1 MSTESPAK
9 APSSPEK
16 QKPMSTSDTMA
27 GVKKVYVL
35 DCGGQYAHLIAS
47 RIRKHEA
54 LSVIVAA
61 DTPAAELVGA
71 LAALPAP
78 PADSLLVRM
87 VRCLSRGSRVCVDMT
102 RHACRC
108 GRRHRVRWPT
118 IRV

>member
-1 MSTESPAK
+1 MSTESPAT

-78 PADSLLVRM
+78 PADSLLV
-87 VRCLSRGSRVCVDMT
+87 
-102 RHACRC
+102 
-108 GRRHRVRWPT
+108 
-118 IRV
+118 